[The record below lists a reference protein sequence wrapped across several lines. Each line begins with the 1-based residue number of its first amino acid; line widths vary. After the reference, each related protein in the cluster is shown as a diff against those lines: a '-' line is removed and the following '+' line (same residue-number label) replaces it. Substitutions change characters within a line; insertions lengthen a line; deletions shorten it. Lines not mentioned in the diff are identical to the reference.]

1 MQSFREFIREQE
13 AENDLAVLNE
23 GAFKTASTAT
33 LVGHITAMRNKI
45 KRTKKVSHETL
56 DALASMNLATAYL
69 VVSLDLFATRGRDH
83 LLGWSL
89 FAQAVRSIRN
99 SNLPHRKQERV
110 DQRFYGNASIN
121 T

>member
-45 KRTKKVSHETL
+45 KRT
-56 DALASMNLATAYL
+56 
-69 VVSLDLFATRGRDH
+69 TR
-83 LLGWSL
+83 
-89 FAQAVRSIRN
+89 N
-99 SNLPHRKQERV
+99 EKSN
-110 DQRFYGNASIN
+110 GI
-121 T
+121 